1 MASPVLA
8 STLLFPSFQMQETAV
23 EVFGAD
29 LTPGEANAPFDFGE
43 LVPGFGVQSRYV
55 FVEPR
60 SKRPL
65 LGSTSRWRLRVE
77 EGQLTQE
84 DLLVSPGPLY
94 VLMRPDFG
102 TDFDIG
108 LGPYQ
113 SELILRAVDTGTAQ
127 VRVFL
132 PVTFN
137 PVGIANTDQD
147 LDNRVKYV
155 FRAGL
160 GGGVDATI
168 GVGEKA
174 LLALRTQGDY
184 RYTYRAGEESLIHNR
199 GDVEWILEAG
209 IGVKRNPQTGV
220 LATFFFQDWWQW
232 NYDGPIDGVTR
243 GNQVIG
249 GRLTFRSYT
258 QFAAQ
263 RASPT
268 PPPPPPPPP
277 A

>member
-1 MASPVLA
+1 
-8 STLLFPSFQMQETAV
+8 MQETAA

-29 LTPGEANAPFDFGE
+29 LTLGGANAPFDLGQ
-43 LVPGFGVQSRYV
+43 LLPGFGVQSRWV
-55 FVEPR
+55 LVEPR

-77 EGQLTQE
+77 EGQLSQE

-94 VLMRPDFG
+94 VLVRPDFG
-102 TDFDIG
+102 TSFDIG

-113 SELILRAVDTGTAQ
+113 SELIVRAVDTGTAQ

-137 PVGIANTDQD
+137 PVGLANTDQD
-147 LDNRVKYV
+147 VDNAVKYV

-168 GVGEKA
+168 GVGDRA
-174 LLALRTQGDY
+174 LVALRTQGDY
-184 RYTYRAGEESLIHNR
+184 RYTYRAGEDSLTHNR

-209 IGVKRNPQTGV
+209 IGAKTSPVTGV
-220 LATFFFQDWWQW
+220 MATFFFQDWWQW
-232 NYDGPIDGVTR
+232 NYDGAIEGVAR

-258 QFAAQ
+258 DFGP
-263 RASPT
+263 RPT
-268 PPPPPPPPP
+268 APPPPPPPPQTP
-277 A
+277 PPTPG